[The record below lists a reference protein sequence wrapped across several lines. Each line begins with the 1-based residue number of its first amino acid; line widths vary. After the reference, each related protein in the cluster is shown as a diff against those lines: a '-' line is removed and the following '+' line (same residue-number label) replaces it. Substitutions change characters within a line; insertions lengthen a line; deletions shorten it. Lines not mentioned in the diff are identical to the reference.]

1 MSQSVESFAEIL
13 AGVHRSAVHLELRDS
28 YGVNNEADNFAA
40 FRRGEWSEDLERADR
55 QSWLSLVSEATARGI
70 VMRRA
75 RVVSV
80 RVSDYIRYEYAGTQ
94 MNIDAGEQVRW
105 LPRDRASSLAL
116 PGNDLWIFDERL
128 VQFNIFDGLGRWIGT
143 DFTEDPPVVNFC
155 VSSFESVWERGVPH
169 ADFTV

>member
-1 MSQSVESFAEIL
+1 MSQSVERFAEIL

-28 YGVNNEADNFAA
+28 YGVDNEADNFAA
-40 FRRGEWSEDLERADR
+40 FRRGDWTEALERADR
-55 QSWLSLVSEATARGI
+55 QSWLDLVSEATSRGI

-105 LPRDRASSLAL
+105 LPRDQASSLAL
-116 PGNDLWIFDERL
+116 PGNDLWIFDGRL
-128 VQFNIFDGLGRWIGT
+128 VQFNIFDGLGQWIRT
-143 DFTEDPPVVNFC
+143 DFDEDPEVVKFC
-155 VSSFESVWERGVPH
+155 VSSFESVWKRAVRH